1 MTQIR
6 QEFWRKVQTT
16 SGTFLETLLLIEK
29 IVKKKKKEREKIDCQ
44 VGSTSE
50 NLTFPKRRFLEV
62 QESTDRNCLV
72 RTQQKSSHPRV
83 PSGSVN

>member
-29 IVKKKKKEREKIDCQ
+29 IVKKKKKRERE
-44 VGSTSE
+44 
-50 NLTFPKRRFLEV
+50 N
-62 QESTDRNCLV
+62 
-72 RTQQKSSHPRV
+72 
-83 PSGSVN
+83 